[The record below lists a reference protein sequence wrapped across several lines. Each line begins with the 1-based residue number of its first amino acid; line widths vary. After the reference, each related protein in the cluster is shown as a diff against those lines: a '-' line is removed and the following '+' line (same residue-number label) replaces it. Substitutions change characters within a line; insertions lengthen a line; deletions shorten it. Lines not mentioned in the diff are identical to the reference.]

1 MGLEPSDLTG
11 ILDQGVTKCTYLHTC
26 FILGMLERV
35 EPLNMNMSLSDAVFI
50 GTDESEVPFD
60 SFYVQ
65 GKNVRFVQI
74 PDEVDMLKTIKR

>member
-1 MGLEPSDLTG
+1 
-11 ILDQGVTKCTYLHTC
+11 
-26 FILGMLERV
+26 
-35 EPLNMNMSLSDAVFI
+35 MNMSLCDAVFI
-50 GTDESEVPFD
+50 GTDESQVPFD